1 MEKSRLEDKREC
13 QVTPI
18 KTPMPKKLK
27 TAIAL
32 ELCFFVLLLALNSFS
47 QAFGQ
52 TSPNILF
59 IAIDDLRPEL
69 GCYGSPIAKSPH
81 LDRLASEG
89 LKFNRAYCQQA
100 ICSPSRA
107 SLMTGARPDTIGVI
121 ENTAYFRELN
131 PEIVTLP
138 QHLIAN
144 GYETVYCGKIY
155 HARMTD
161 HERSWSRAPAWKTCQ
176 YERPKLPGAYALP
189 ENQKTWLDNKQAMLA
204 KYGPSGAGGLVHGP
218 AYEAA
223 DVEDHV
229 YGDGFNT
236 QLAIATL
243 KDHLEHKPEQPLFLA
258 LGLVKPHLDFIAP
271 KKYWDLYD
279 RSKIQTASQKSPP
292 EGGAATGLHASFEL
306 RTRHGIPKSG
316 PIGEKLSV
324 TLLHGY
330 YACVSYVDAQVGMM
344 LKALEDAGV
353 RDNTIVIVWGDHGW
367 HLGDMGI
374 WGKATNYEIATR
386 VPMVIW
392 TPDMKQR
399 GATTDALVELVDIY
413 PTLCELS
420 GVPLPEHLE
429 GLSFAPLLTEP
440 NQPWKRAAFSQFP
453 NPALREWAANPL
465 SAGMR
470 QTFFGPLIRDVE
482 SRIMR
487 QQGDRWD
494 RDLFENHLMGYTMRT
509 DRYRLVLWR
518 DYRDPDRKPVFVE
531 LYDHQSDPGE
541 TRNVATE
548 NPQVV
553 KHLTKQFNRGW
564 EASR

>member
-1 MEKSRLEDKREC
+1 MESYVPRGR
-13 QVTPI
+13 
-18 KTPMPKKLK
+18 
-27 TAIAL
+27 
-32 ELCFFVLLLALNSFS
+32 
-47 QAFGQ
+47 
-52 TSPNILF
+52 
-59 IAIDDLRPEL
+59 
-69 GCYGSPIAKSPH
+69 H
-81 LDRLASEG
+81 ASY
-89 LKFNRAYCQQA
+89 K
-100 ICSPSRA
+100 
-107 SLMTGARPDTIGVI
+107 
-121 ENTAYFRELN
+121 
-131 PEIVTLP
+131 
-138 QHLIAN
+138 
-144 GYETVYCGKIY
+144 
-155 HARMTD
+155 
-161 HERSWSRAPAWKTCQ
+161 
-176 YERPKLPGAYALP
+176 RPKLPGSYALP
-189 ENQKTWLDNKQAMLA
+189 ENQKTWLENKQAMLA
-204 KYGPSGAGGLVHGP
+204 KYGPSGSGGLVHGP

-223 DVEDHV
+223 DVEDHM
-229 YGDGFNT
+229 YADGFNT

-243 KDHLEHKPEQPLFLA
+243 QDHLKHKPDQPLFLA
-258 LGLVKPHLDFIAP
+258 LGFTKPHLDFIAP

-279 RSKIQTASQKSPP
+279 RSMIKTATQTLPP
-292 EGGAATGLHASFEL
+292 VGGAATGLHASFEL

-316 PIGEKLSV
+316 PIGEELAR

-367 HLGDMGI
+367 HLGEMGI

-413 PTLCELS
+413 PTLCDLS

-429 GLSFAPLLTEP
+429 GQSFAPLLTEHS
-440 NQPWKRAAFSQFP
+440 QPWKKAVFSQFP

-518 DYRDPDRKPVFVE
+518 DYRDPERPPVFVE
-531 LYDHQSDPGE
+531 LYDHQNDPSE
-541 TRNVATE
+541 TRNVAVG

-553 KHLTKQFNRGW
+553 KRLTAQFNQGW
-564 EASR
+564 QFSQGRQASR

>member
-1 MEKSRLEDKREC
+1 
-13 QVTPI
+13 
-18 KTPMPKKLK
+18 MPKSVMPEIHRFRTVFASIVASLLS
-27 TAIAL
+27 AL
-32 ELCFFVLLLALNSFS
+32 TVAPFAL
-47 QAFGQ
+47 GE

-69 GCYGSPIAKSPH
+69 GCYGSSIAKSPH
-81 LDRLASEG
+81 IDRLASEG

-144 GYETVYCGKIY
+144 GYETAYCGKIY

-161 HERSWSRAPAWKTCQ
+161 NDRSWSRTPAWKSCQ
-176 YERPKLPGAYALP
+176 YKRPKLPGSYALP
-189 ENQKTWLDNKQAMLA
+189 ENQKTWLENKEAMLA
-204 KYGPSGAGGLVHGP
+204 KYGPGGSGGLVHGP
-218 AYEAA
+218 AYESAE
-223 DVEDHV
+223 VEDHV

-243 KDHLEHKPEQPLFLA
+243 KDHLKHKPDQPLFLA

-279 RSKIQTASQKSPP
+279 RSMIKTANQTLPP
-292 EGGAATGLHASFEL
+292 EGGAVTGLHASFEL

-316 PIGEKLSV
+316 PIGEELAR
-324 TLLHGY
+324 TLMHGY

-344 LKALEDAGV
+344 LEALEQAGV

-413 PTLCELS
+413 PTLCDLS
-420 GVPLPEHLE
+420 GVPLPQHLE
-429 GLSFAPLLTEP
+429 GRSFAPLLDEP
-440 NQPWKRAAFSQFP
+440 NQPWKKAALSQFP

-482 SRIMR
+482 SRIIR
-487 QQGDRWD
+487 QQGSLWD

-518 DYRDPDRKPVFVE
+518 DYRDPNKPPVFVE
-531 LYDHQSDPGE
+531 LYDHQNDPSE
-541 TRNVATE
+541 TRNVALE
-548 NPQVV
+548 NPQIV
-553 KHLTKQFNRGW
+553 KRLTAQFNQGW
-564 EASR
+564 KFNQR